1 MLGID
6 GDFCAVLARVEVV
19 VMRPRLSVLGLSVL
33 GMVLVGS
40 AAAPAARAQ
49 SHASNIPSTWST
61 DPGCGAQAL
70 RLTIG
75 GNALAIER
83 NGHVIFRGAARL
95 AISDDEIA
103 IRLGTEPP
111 HIDPARTEPE
121 RNTIRF
127 SRAGEALRLVSLT
140 VPGAAQFARV
150 PPLYPCQ
157 PAVNEANGV
166 VMLPT
171 SATLPAPT
179 R

>member
-1 MLGID
+1 
-6 GDFCAVLARVEVV
+6 
-19 VMRPRLSVLGLSVL
+19 
-33 GMVLVGS
+33 MVLIAL

-49 SHASNIPSTWST
+49 TYASNMPATWST

-70 RLTIG
+70 RLTFG

-95 AISDDEIA
+95 AISDDEVA
-103 IRLGTEPP
+103 IRLGSEPP
-111 HIDPARTEPE
+111 RMDPTSGEPE

-127 SRAGEALRLVSLT
+127 SRAGDALRLVSLT

-150 PPLYPCQ
+150 PPLYPCS
-157 PAVNEANGV
+157 PPPVAEASGAVI
-166 VMLPT
+166 LPT
-171 SATLPAPT
+171 AATVPAPA

>member
-1 MLGID
+1 
-6 GDFCAVLARVEVV
+6 
-19 VMRPRLSVLGLSVL
+19 LGLSAIL
-33 GMVLVGS
+33 IAL
-40 AAAPAARAQ
+40 AAAPAAHAQ
-49 SHASNIPSTWST
+49 TTASNIPSTWST
-61 DPGCGAQAL
+61 DPECGAQAL

-103 IRLGTEPP
+103 IRLGSEPP

-127 SRAGEALRLVSLT
+127 SRTGPALRLVSVT
-140 VPGAAQFARV
+140 VPGAAQFVRV
-150 PPLYPCQ
+150 PPLYACQ
-157 PAVNEANGV
+157 PASTEANGA
-166 VMLPT
+166 VMLPS
-171 SATLPAPT
+171 SATLPAAT

>member
-1 MLGID
+1 M
-6 GDFCAVLARVEVV
+6 
-19 VMRPRLSVLGLSVL
+19 
-33 GMVLVGS
+33 GMVLVAV

-49 SHASNIPSTWST
+49 SNASNIPSTWST
-61 DPGCGAQAL
+61 DRDCGAQAL
-70 RLTIG
+70 RLTFG

-103 IRLGTEPP
+103 IRLGSEPP
-111 HIDPARTEPE
+111 HIDPTRTEPE

-127 SRAGEALRLVSLT
+127 SRAGDALRLTSVT

-157 PAVNEANGV
+157 STLNEANGV
-166 VMLPT
+166 VMLPS
-171 SATLPAPT
+171 SATLPAAT